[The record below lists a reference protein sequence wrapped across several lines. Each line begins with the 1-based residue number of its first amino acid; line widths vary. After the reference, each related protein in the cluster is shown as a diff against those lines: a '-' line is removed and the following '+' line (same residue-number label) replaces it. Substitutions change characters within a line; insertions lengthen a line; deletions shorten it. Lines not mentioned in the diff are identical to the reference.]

1 VGVFLLTIYLLSKN
15 AYMEEYVGIIIAFIT
30 GVIGPTT
37 VIYVK
42 NLLEGRKKKPD
53 MVKETLHVS
62 ELINQKIEH
71 IRDEFNADRVWV
83 TQFHNGGNF
92 YPTGKSMAKFSI
104 MYETVNTGVSS
115 VQSNFHNIPVNL
127 FSKSINQLL
136 HNDVIEVSDFKDET
150 IATYGLKYIAEESG
164 CKSGYLFAIKTID
177 DRFIGTL
184 GLDYTKRKTKLDI
197 ESINHLMVHATSI
210 GGVLMT
216 HLEK

>member
-1 VGVFLLTIYLLSKN
+1 
-15 AYMEEYVGIIIAFIT
+15 MEQYVGIIIAFIT

-62 ELINQKIEH
+62 ELINQKIED
-71 IRDEFNADRVWV
+71 IRDEFHADRVWV

-92 YPTGKSMAKFSI
+92 YPTGKSMAKFSV

-115 VQSNFHNIPVNL
+115 VQGNFSNIPVNL
-127 FSKSINQLL
+127 FSKSINHLL
-136 HNDVIEVSDFKDET
+136 QNDVIEIHDYKDET
-150 IATYGLKYIAEESG
+150 IATYGLKYVAEESG

-177 DRFIGTL
+177 DKFIGTL
-184 GLDYTKRKTKLDI
+184 GLDYTKRKTKLDV
-197 ESINHLMVHATSI
+197 ESINQLMVHASSI